1 MGYITLFFFLSPL
14 KFLLKILDA
23 GVFGSSKDFDQPNS
37 NECALERQTQKQYLL
52 DHWHSAPWKKTVE
65 VPLVVPHYTS
75 YVKNLSAYA
84 VEELWTPENIY
95 SNFTR
100 TNVPKQSECNDFP
113 GSDLETESKRMY
125 NQVFFLSVW
134 LLFVVFFSVF
144 CRMSCIS
151 WYLLLCLLLILNRA
165 EEH

>member
-37 NECALERQTQKQYLL
+37 NEHALERQTQKQYLL
-52 DHWHSAPWKKTVE
+52 DHWHSAPWKRTVE

-125 NQVFFLSVW
+125 NQVFFSKCLV
-134 LLFVVFFSVF
+134 VVCCVFFQCSVG
-144 CRMSCIS
+144 
-151 WYLLLCLLLILNRA
+151 
-165 EEH
+165 